1 MTSQLLPC
9 THLTSL
15 YVCLCA
21 DSGTD
26 SRAQTSSDRLPAWT
40 LTRRRSRRCQ
50 CSAQRAAASLRA
62 CTFSL
67 PAYYAS
73 LITIVLAFWLSI
85 ASSAVTSLQDVAA
98 SQYLVLYCPGCCSV
112 HQIPESFA
120 CACAKYACTLHAS
133 IELTVSTCLSA
144 CSNPHLDNLCSKCN
158 RERQAS
164 EATANAIA
172 STAAPAIAS
181 AQAAAAAPAQP
192 PVSQPQQT
200 SEASAP
206 ALPQQSPTLPAIKP
220 APSTAAG
227 GSSAAAAEAQQSLS
241 PKVLEAVTAAA
252 AAAAASDFGS
262 PQQQEQQ
269 ASAAAAE
276 EAAGEEGP
284 PRRVQRNTN
293 RCFSCNKKVHLSSSC
308 VPPEHNLPSP

>member
-172 STAAPAIAS
+172 SRPPPPPQRSRPFRSRSRPARRQRQRSRSRARHCRPS
-181 AQAAAAAPAQP
+181 SQRRRRRPAAARQP
-192 PVSQPQQT
+192 LQKRS
-200 SEASAP
+200 
-206 ALPQQSPTLPAIKP
+206 
-220 APSTAAG
+220 
-227 GSSAAAAEAQQSLS
+227 
-241 PKVLEAVTAAA
+241 
-252 AAAAASDFGS
+252 
-262 PQQQEQQ
+262 
-269 ASAAAAE
+269 
-276 EAAGEEGP
+276 
-284 PRRVQRNTN
+284 N
-293 RCFSCNKKVHLSSSC
+293 RCRPRCWRR
-308 VPPEHNLPSP
+308 